1 MFFSKTKLLFSS
13 IFLVLISQSV
23 FCQKRISNHNNIGWY
38 AYNGT
43 FKLDSKF
50 SIHTE
55 YQWRRN
61 DYIETWQQSLLRLG
75 INYQANPNLQLRL
88 GYAWAETFPYGEI
101 PINGM
106 GKDFTEHRIYEM
118 ATVTDKIGKIDL
130 SHRFMLE
137 QRWVGRYSNA
147 DLTSEDQY
155 PFLNRARY
163 MIRLQMPLKGNWIAD
178 KTPYVAVYDE
188 LMIGFGK
195 NVGENIFDQNRIG
208 VLVGYKF
215 NNLVRVE
222 GGYLNQIVQLGR
234 EVEGKNVF
242 QYNNGFIV
250 SANFT
255 FDLSKKSKE

>member
-1 MFFSKTKLLFSS
+1 MVFTKAKLFFSAL
-13 IFLVLISQSV
+13 FLVLISNPFFGQN
-23 FCQKRISNHNNIGWY
+23 RISNHNNIGWY

-43 FKLDSKF
+43 FKVDSKV

-61 DYIETWQQSLLRLG
+61 DYITTWQQSLLRLG
-75 INYQANPNLQLRL
+75 INYQANPNLQLQL

-106 GKDFTEHRIYEM
+106 GKNFTEHRIYEM
-118 ATVTDKIGKIDL
+118 ATVKDKIGKIDL

-147 DLTSEDQY
+147 NLTSEDEF
-155 PFLNRARY
+155 PFMNRARY
-163 MIRLQMPLKGNWIAD
+163 MIRLQMPLKGTLIVE

-188 LMIGFGK
+188 VMIGFGK
-195 NVGENIFDQNRIG
+195 NVVENIFDQNRIG
-208 VLVGYKF
+208 VLLGYKF
-215 NNLVRVE
+215 NDLLRVE

-250 SANFT
+250 SANFN
-255 FDLSKKSKE
+255 FDFSKKAD

>member
-1 MFFSKTKLLFSS
+1 MVFTKAKLFFSAL
-13 IFLVLISQSV
+13 FLVLILNPFFAQN
-23 FCQKRISNHNNIGWY
+23 RISNHNNIGWY

-61 DYIETWQQSLLRLG
+61 GYITTWQQSLLRLG

-101 PINGM
+101 PLNGM

-147 DLTSEDQY
+147 NLTSEDQY
-155 PFLNRARY
+155 PFMNRARY
-163 MIRLQMPLKGNWIAD
+163 MIRLQMPLKGNSIAA

-188 LMIGFGK
+188 VMIGFGK

-208 VLVGYKF
+208 VLFGYKF
-215 NNLVRVE
+215 NDLVRIE
-222 GGYLNQIVQLGR
+222 GGYLNQILQLGR

-242 QYNNGFIV
+242 
-250 SANFT
+250 
-255 FDLSKKSKE
+255 

>member
-1 MFFSKTKLLFSS
+1 MFFSKTKLLFSTL
-13 IFLVLISQSV
+13 FLVFISQSV
-23 FCQKRISNHNNIGWY
+23 SGQNRISNHNNIGWY
-38 AYNGT
+38 AYNGP

-61 DYIETWQQSLLRLG
+61 DYIQTWQQSLLRLG
-75 INYQANPNLQLRL
+75 INYQANSNLQLRL

-118 ATVTDKIGKIDL
+118 ATVSDKIGKIDL

-147 DLTSEDQY
+147 SLMSEDQY

-163 MIRLQMPLKGNWIAD
+163 MIRLQMPLKGTSITD
-178 KTPYVAVYDE
+178 KTPYAAVYDE
-188 LMIGFGK
+188 VMIGFGK

-208 VLVGYKF
+208 ILLGYKF
-215 NNLVRVE
+215 NNMIRLE

-242 QYNNGFIV
+242 QYNNGFII
-250 SANFT
+250 SANFN
-255 FDLSKKSKE
+255 FDFSKKTD

>member
-1 MFFSKTKLLFSS
+1 MFFSKTKLLFSTL
-13 IFLVLISQSV
+13 FLVFISQSV
-23 FCQKRISNHNNIGWY
+23 SGQNRISNHNNIGWY

-61 DYIETWQQSLLRLG
+61 DYIQTWQQSLLRLG
-75 INYQANPNLQLRL
+75 INYQANSNLQLRL

-118 ATVTDKIGKIDL
+118 ATVSDKIGKIDL

-147 DLTSEDQY
+147 SLMSEDQY

-163 MIRLQMPLKGNWIAD
+163 MIRLQMPLKGTSITD
-178 KTPYVAVYDE
+178 KTPYAAVYDE
-188 LMIGFGK
+188 VMIGFGK

-208 VLVGYKF
+208 ILLGYKF
-215 NNLVRVE
+215 NNMIRLE

-242 QYNNGFIV
+242 QYNNGFII
-250 SANFT
+250 SANFN
-255 FDLSKKSKE
+255 FDFSKKTD

>member
-1 MFFSKTKLLFSS
+1 MFFSKTKLLFSTL
-13 IFLVLISQSV
+13 FLVFISQSV
-23 FCQKRISNHNNIGWY
+23 SGQNRISNHNNIGWY

-61 DYIETWQQSLLRLG
+61 DYIQTWQQSLLRLG
-75 INYQANPNLQLRL
+75 INYQANSNLQLRL
-88 GYAWAETFPYGEI
+88 GYAWAKTFPHGEI

-118 ATVTDKIGKIDL
+118 ATVSDKIGKIDL

-147 DLTSEDQY
+147 SLMSEDQY

-163 MIRLQMPLKGNWIAD
+163 MIRLQMPLKGTSITD
-178 KTPYVAVYDE
+178 KTPYAAVYDE
-188 LMIGFGK
+188 VMIGFGK

-208 VLVGYKF
+208 ILLGYKF
-215 NNLVRVE
+215 NNMIRLE

-242 QYNNGFIV
+242 QYNNGFII
-250 SANFT
+250 SANFN
-255 FDLSKKSKE
+255 FDFSKKTD

>member
-1 MFFSKTKLLFSS
+1 MFFKKVKLFFSTA
-13 IFLVLISQSV
+13 FLISISSTFSAQN
-23 FCQKRISNHNNIGWY
+23 RISDHNNIGWY

-61 DYIETWQQSLLRLG
+61 DYITTWQQSLLRLG
-75 INYQANPNLQLRL
+75 FNYQANPNLQLRV

-137 QRWVGRYSNA
+137 QRWVGRYSAAN
-147 DLTSEDQY
+147 LTSEDQY

-163 MIRLQMPLKGNWIAD
+163 MIRLQMPLKGNSIGD
-178 KTPYVAVYDE
+178 RTPYVAVYDE

-208 VLVGYKF
+208 VLLGYKF
-215 NNLVRVE
+215 NNLIRIE

-250 SANFT
+250 SANFN
-255 FDLSKKSKE
+255 FDFSKKTVD

>member
-1 MFFSKTKLLFSS
+1 MIFTKAKLFFSTL
-13 IFLVLISQSV
+13 FLVLISNSLSAQN
-23 FCQKRISNHNNIGWY
+23 RISNHNDIGWY

-43 FKLDSKF
+43 FKLDPKF

-61 DYIETWQQSLLRLG
+61 DYITTWQQSLLRLG
-75 INYQANPNLQLRL
+75 INYQANPNLQLRF

-101 PINGM
+101 PLNGM

-147 DLTSEDQY
+147 SLTSEDQY
-155 PFLNRARY
+155 PFMNRARY
-163 MIRLQMPLKGNWIAD
+163 MIRLQMPLKGNSIAA
-178 KTPYVAVYDE
+178 KTPYAAVYDE
-188 LMIGFGK
+188 VMIGFGK

-208 VLVGYKF
+208 VLLGYKF
-215 NNLVRVE
+215 NDLVRVE

-250 SANFT
+250 SANFN
-255 FDLSKKSKE
+255 FDFSKKTVN

>member
-23 FCQKRISNHNNIGWY
+23 FCQNRISNHNNIGWY

-101 PINGM
+101 PING
-106 GKDFTEHRIYEM
+106 KDFTEHRIYEM

-163 MIRLQMPLKGNWIAD
+163 MIRLQMPLKGNSIAD

>member
-23 FCQKRISNHNNIGWY
+23 FCQNRISNHNNIGWY

-88 GYAWAETFPYGEI
+88 GYARAETFPYGEI

-163 MIRLQMPLKGNWIAD
+163 MIRLQMPLKGNSIAD

>member
-1 MFFSKTKLLFSS
+1 MFFSKTKLLFSTL
-13 IFLVLISQSV
+13 FLVFISQSV
-23 FCQKRISNHNNIGWY
+23 SGQNRISNHNNIGWY

-61 DYIETWQQSLLRLG
+61 DYIQTWQQSLLRLG
-75 INYQANPNLQLRL
+75 INYQANSNLQLRL

-118 ATVTDKIGKIDL
+118 ATVSDKIGKIDL

-147 DLTSEDQY
+147 SLMSEDQY

-163 MIRLQMPLKGNWIAD
+163 MIRLQMPLKGTSITD
-178 KTPYVAVYDE
+178 KTPYAAVYDE
-188 LMIGFGK
+188 VMIGFGK

-208 VLVGYKF
+208 ILLGYKF
-215 NNLVRVE
+215 NNMIRLE

-242 QYNNGFIV
+242 QYNNGFII
-250 SANFT
+250 SANFN
-255 FDLSKKSKE
+255 FDFSKKRD

>member
-1 MFFSKTKLLFSS
+1 MVFTKAKLFFSALF
-13 IFLVLISQSV
+13 LGLISNSFSAQD
-23 FCQKRISNHNNIGWY
+23 RISNHNNIGWY

-61 DYIETWQQSLLRLG
+61 DYITTWQQSLLRLG
-75 INYQANPNLQLRL
+75 INYQANQNLQLRL

-101 PINGM
+101 PLNGM

-137 QRWVGRYSNA
+137 QRWIGRYSSAN
-147 DLTSEDQY
+147 LTSEDQY
-155 PFLNRARY
+155 PFMNRARY
-163 MIRLQMPLKGNWIAD
+163 MIRLQMPLKGTSIAE

-188 LMIGFGK
+188 VMIGFGK

-208 VLVGYKF
+208 VLLGYKF
-215 NNLVRVE
+215 NDLVRVE

-250 SANFT
+250 SANFN
-255 FDLSKKSKE
+255 FDFSKKSE

>member
-1 MFFSKTKLLFSS
+1 MFFSKTKSLFSS

-23 FCQKRISNHNNIGWY
+23 FCQNRISNHNNIGWY

-163 MIRLQMPLKGNWIAD
+163 MIRLQMPLKGNSIAD

>member
-1 MFFSKTKLLFSS
+1 MIFTKAKLFFSAL
-13 IFLVLISQSV
+13 FLVSILNSFSAQN
-23 FCQKRISNHNNIGWY
+23 RISNHNNIGWY

-55 YQWRRN
+55 YQWLRN
-61 DYIETWQQSLLRLG
+61 DYITTWQQSLLRLG

-101 PINGM
+101 LLNGM

-118 ATVTDKIGKIDL
+118 ATVTDKIGKVDL

-147 DLTSEDQY
+147 NLTAEDQY
-155 PFLNRARY
+155 PFMNRARY
-163 MIRLQMPLKGNWIAD
+163 MIRLQMPLKGTSIAD
-178 KTPYVAVYDE
+178 KTPYAVIYDE
-188 LMIGFGK
+188 VMIGFGK

-208 VLVGYKF
+208 VLLGYKF
-215 NNLVRVE
+215 NDLVRVE

-234 EVEGKNVF
+234 EVEGKNAF

-250 SANFT
+250 SANFN
-255 FDLSKKSKE
+255 FDFSKK